1 MMKSLFYKRWQ
12 KTIGMFLL
20 TVMLNLSLPILAD
33 DGWVLVFQNA
43 YGEEQQIS
51 MANVGSFVAVD
62 DAYDFTILST
72 SGEVLAEGILKAS
85 FQSDGTDNIKP
96 VRPSGNIIARAASDK
111 LTMIGVKGEV
121 TVYNSAGIVQNRI
134 TATGGETV
142 VSIGHLPSGIYIVK
156 TSTQSFKFIKK

>member
-1 MMKSLFYKRWQ
+1 MIQKRWQ
-12 KTIGMFLL
+12 KGAFMLL
-20 TVMLNLSLPILAD
+20 LVVMSNFCLPILAD
-33 DGWVLVFQNA
+33 DGWVLVFQNV
-43 YGEEQQIS
+43 YGEKQQIP
-51 MANVGSFVAVD
+51 MADVGSLVAVD
-62 DAYDFTILST
+62 DAYDFTVLSS
-72 SGEVLAEGILKAS
+72 SGSVLAEGVLKVS

-96 VRPSGNIIARAASDK
+96 VRPSGNIIAKTASDK
-111 LTMIGVKGEV
+111 LTIIGVKGEV